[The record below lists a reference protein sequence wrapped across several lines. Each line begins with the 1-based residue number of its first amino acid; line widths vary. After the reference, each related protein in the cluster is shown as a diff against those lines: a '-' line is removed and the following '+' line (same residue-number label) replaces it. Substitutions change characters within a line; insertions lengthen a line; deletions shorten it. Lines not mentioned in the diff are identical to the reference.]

1 MRILPAPIDAD
12 ATSDFENCQDSID
25 LCVQR
30 TQTFTHGDWIFKIC
44 FWGNSLMM
52 ELENLTKSYDGTRVL
67 ADVSLV
73 VGNDEYLTVL
83 GPSGSGKSTLL
94 RLIAGL
100 EWPDA
105 GIIRLNGEDI
115 SSRPAHLRDLGF
127 VQQKY
132 ALFPHLTVYENV
144 AFGLRNRQ
152 VDPVTSEN
160 EIAQRVG
167 RILQLTGLAEL
178 GGRMTGQISGGQK
191 QRVSLARTLVAEP
204 KICLLDEPLGALDA
218 NLRERMVVELRHIR
232 EALGVTF
239 VHATGNETEALSMGD
254 RLIVLDDGRLL
265 QTGEPDEVYSLPATV
280 RVARSVNAYNIL
292 SGEVLDGAFQYAG
305 TALPLSPGCEAARHY
320 AVPFGVIEIAKNI
333 ALSPTLGS
341 IEGKF
346 IASEFIGSRMVYFF
360 RGPNGGL
367 LEIEHHL
374 SKSDPVDFQKDEQRL
389 LTWSVGDVLTYDN
402 EGYLITPAKAGMKA

>member
-1 MRILPAPIDAD
+1 
-12 ATSDFENCQDSID
+12 
-25 LCVQR
+25 
-30 TQTFTHGDWIFKIC
+30 
-44 FWGNSLMM
+44 MM
-52 ELENLTKSYDGTRVL
+52 ELVNLTKSYDGKRVIE
-67 ADVSLV
+67 DVSLI
-73 VGNDEYLTVL
+73 VGNDEYLTIL

-105 GIIRLNGEDI
+105 GTTRLNGEDI
-115 SSRPAHLRDLGF
+115 GGLAPHLRGLGF

-144 AFGLRNRQ
+144 AFGLRNRL
-152 VDPVTSEN
+152 VDTVTDEN
-160 EIAQRVG
+160 EIAQRVD
-167 RILQLTGLAEL
+167 RILQLTGLTEF

-218 NLRERMVVELRHIR
+218 NLRERMTVELRHIR

-254 RLIVLDDGRLL
+254 RLIVLDEGRIL
-265 QTGEPDEVYSLPATV
+265 QTGEPDEIYSLPATV

-292 SGEVLDGAFQYAG
+292 SGDVRDGEFHYAG
-305 TALPLSPGCEAARHY
+305 TALPLPPNCEAARHY
-320 AVPFGVIEIAKNI
+320 AVRFGAIEIASKE
-333 ALSPTLGS
+333 ARSPTRGL

-360 RGPNGGL
+360 HGPDGRL
-367 LEIEHHL
+367 LEVEHHL
-374 SKSDPVDFQKDEQRL
+374 SKSDPVDFKKGEQRL

-402 EGYLITPAKAGMKA
+402 EGQSITPAQAGMAA